1 MGRVSMAISNEL
13 ISDITAALVAAN
25 NKHPG
30 QPNDLREILLEV
42 HSTLQRLTEQSRK
55 ARTIRLA
62 AGKNHKG
69 GN

>member
-13 ISDITAALVAAN
+13 ISDIAAALVAAN

-30 QPNDLREILLEV
+30 KPNDLKEILLEV

-62 AGKNHKG
+62 GKNHKD